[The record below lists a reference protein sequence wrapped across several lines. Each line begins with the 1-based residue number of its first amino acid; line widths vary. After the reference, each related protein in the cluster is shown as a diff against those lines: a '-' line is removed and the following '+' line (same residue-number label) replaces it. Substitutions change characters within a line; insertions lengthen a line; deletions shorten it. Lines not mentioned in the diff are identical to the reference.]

1 MASVAEHVSAV
12 EATETADS
20 PRVLTPIQETESQP
34 SESSGSSGSS
44 ESSEHSEHSEP
55 EVSITSFHQDADLKA
70 IIQTLDGNTITYMV
84 CASALACASPS
95 WRSMLYY
102 DAPRAR
108 EAKDETKDE
117 QTQTL
122 KLDGD
127 GEALGLLF
135 RIIHYDFSHVPQ
147 EPTLDQL
154 FELGK
159 SACHHRCTHLF
170 YPWAKQWILRL
181 SNFVGEPA
189 CFAECHKALYVAWT
203 FGDLHLFRDMVDSL
217 IVSSKIDAK
226 GRIVNISGQRLAKMY
241 MPLDL
246 LATITKTRA
255 TTVANILD
263 VVKTPIDVLSS
274 GEQGPNSAYCKVGKD
289 SKACEVMMLGS
300 AIPALTKAG
309 LFPVP
314 EPEKYTGSIQDLKE
328 KLDNIKTIPYVG
340 KEWMPH
346 MSHDGCN
353 LGFSQSVSVC
363 LKQMVVPLSTR
374 IMSWMSDQA
383 KICGIEAT
391 KELAEWQQK
400 SEPQSTEHVAKT
412 VLPHEQEKQ
421 AEEGQDIVSMNDIKE
436 ENLEGES

>member
-1 MASVAEHVSAV
+1 MASVTEHVSAV
-12 EATETADS
+12 EATETANS
-20 PRVLTPIQETESQP
+20 SRILTPIQETESQP
-34 SESSGSSGSS
+34 S

-70 IIQTLDGNTITYMV
+70 IIQTLDGNTIKYMV

-102 DAPRAR
+102 DAPRAH
-108 EAKDETKDE
+108 EAKDETTDG
-117 QTQTL
+117 QIQTL

-127 GEALGLLF
+127 AEALGQLF
-135 RIIHYDFSHVPQ
+135 RIIHYNFSHVPQ

-159 SACHHRCTHLF
+159 SACHYRCTHLF
-170 YPWAKQWILRL
+170 YPWAKRWILRL
-181 SNFVGEPA
+181 SNFVGEPT
-189 CFAECHKALYVAWT
+189 CFAECHKALYVAWI

-226 GRIVNISGQRLAKMY
+226 GRIVNTSGQRLDKMY

-246 LATITKTRA
+246 LATITTARA
-255 TTVANILD
+255 TTVGKIID
-263 VVKTPIDVLSS
+263 VVKTPINVLSS
-274 GEQGPNSAYCKVGKD
+274 GEQGTNSAYCKVGKD
-289 SKACEVMMLGS
+289 RKACEVMMLGS

-314 EPEKYTGSIQDLKE
+314 EPEKYTGNIQDLKE

-353 LGFSQSVSVC
+353 LGFSESVSVC

-374 IMSWMSDQA
+374 IMSWISDQA

-391 KELAEWQQK
+391 KELEEWQQN
-400 SEPQSTEHVAKT
+400 SEPRSTEHVAKT
-412 VLPHEQEKQ
+412 VLPHER
-421 AEEGQDIVSMNDIKE
+421 EGHDTVSMNDIKE
-436 ENLEGES
+436 ENVEGES